1 MSSPP
6 AAAASIADQVRFGA
20 DGLIPVAVTD
30 SGTLRLLVL
39 CYMNREALEKTLSEG
54 LIHTYSR
61 SRGRL
66 ALKGETSGHVQTV
79 RAVRLNCDG
88 NSLEIRVDQHVA
100 ACHTGYYSCYY
111 RRWEAERGKWAV
123 DDERLFD
130 PDRVYA

>member
-6 AAAASIADQVRFGA
+6 GPVAPIADQVRFSA

-30 SGTLRLLVL
+30 SRTLRLLVL
-39 CYMNREALEKTLSEG
+39 CYMNREALEKTLSDG

-79 RAVRLNCDG
+79 CDVRLNCDG
-88 NSLEIRVDQHVA
+88 NSLEIRVEQNVA

-111 RRWEAERGKWAV
+111 RRWDAERGKWVV

-130 PDRVYA
+130 PDRVYT